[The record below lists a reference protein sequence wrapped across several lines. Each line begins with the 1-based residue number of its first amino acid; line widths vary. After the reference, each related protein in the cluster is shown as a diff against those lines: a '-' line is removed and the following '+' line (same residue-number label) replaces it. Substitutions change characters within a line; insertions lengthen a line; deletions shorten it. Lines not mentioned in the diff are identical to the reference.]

1 MIGVALSKPFSLCF
15 SRNACNIFFFWN
27 LGIVEENEE
36 KSVHMNMM
44 AAKPLWFCNTCV
56 ELFSQ
61 SCLNK
66 TFDVHI
72 FAWTLFNHL
81 IINVTF
87 TFTYWPFQVKSFN
100 IDLITPPSCFMYL
113 YFHFTP
119 CSLILIIYIII
130 LYITNIFIY
139 LFSKFNHILLIYHI
153 QNLIAWYKFFYILL
167 FSFQLILKHFSP

>member
-1 MIGVALSKPFSLCF
+1 MLSLNLFLYVSVEMPAIFSFFGIWALLKKMKKSLSTWIWWRPSLYDF
-15 SRNACNIFFFWN
+15 VTR
-27 LGIVEENEE
+27 
-36 KSVHMNMM
+36 
-44 AAKPLWFCNTCV
+44 V

-61 SCLNK
+61 SRLTK